1 MSVLASLKRLV
12 AGSPEPVDRLYDA
25 VVGAARQPGWYVEGA
40 VPDTLDGRFDAL
52 VLVLALLM
60 LRLEA
65 ETGDNPRHPAARLS
79 ADLADRFLT
88 DMEGNLRQDGI
99 GDQAVPKHMGRMM
112 AALGGRLGAYRAA
125 GLDPAAMGQALQRN
139 LYRGADV
146 PAAALA
152 WSVAEARRLA
162 ARVAQSDFGQLKTGI
177 LDLDDCATR

>member
-1 MSVLASLKRLV
+1 MSLPTALFASLKRLV
-12 AGSPEPVDRLYDA
+12 VGSPQPVDRLYDA
-25 VVGAARQPGWYVEGA
+25 VVHVARQPGWYIDGE
-40 VPDTLDGRFDAL
+40 VPDTMDGRFDAL

-79 ADLADRFLT
+79 ADLADCFIT

-112 AALGGRLGAYRAA
+112 AALGGRLGAYRDA
-125 GLDPAAMGQALQRN
+125 GPDAAAMADALQRN

-152 WSVAEARRLA
+152 WTVAEAHRLA
-162 ARVAQSDFGQLKTGI
+162 AQFARIDFDRLSVGKLA
-177 LDLDDCATR
+177 LDD